1 MTDTAPAGEAPVY
14 TILCVDDEVNILAT
28 LRRLLKRRGYE
39 VLTAESGA
47 AGLQILQETPVHLVI
62 SDMRMPEMDGAA
74 FLHTVRQ
81 QWPDTVRLLLTGFA
95 DIPSIINA
103 INNGEIYRYI
113 TKPWDEAELLL
124 TVRRALE
131 RIALEQDK
139 RRLQLQVQQQNE
151 TLQLLN
157 SALES
162 KVLERTEDLHTA
174 NARLKKNYLNSIK
187 AFSNLMDLRSGDLS
201 GHSRMLANL
210 ARRTAANMQLP
221 EGVQQEIFVAGLLHD
236 IGKIGLSDSV
246 LARPVGRLG
255 RDDMLLYQ
263 RHPGW
268 GEVALMALDD
278 MHGVAALIRAHH
290 ERFDGQGFPDGLKG
304 AQLPLAAHIL
314 IVAEAYLDMQAGN
327 ISEVRLNATEAAAMV
342 ARGRGTQFH
351 PEVVDVFLQVAL
363 NAVPDTQVPCLSLTT
378 KELVAGMVMARDLF
392 AADGLVLLGADHV
405 LTDKLI
411 ALLRQREQ
419 RDGVN
424 VVLAIKKNS
433 PP

>member
-174 NARLKKNYLNSIK
+174 NARLKKNYLN
-187 AFSNLMDLRSGDLS
+187 
-201 GHSRMLANL
+201 
-210 ARRTAANMQLP
+210 P
-221 EGVQQEIFVAGLLHD
+221 E
-236 IGKIGLSDSV
+236 SV
-246 LARPVGRLG
+246 T
-255 RDDMLLYQ
+255 
-263 RHPGW
+263 
-268 GEVALMALDD
+268 
-278 MHGVAALIRAHH
+278 
-290 ERFDGQGFPDGLKG
+290 
-304 AQLPLAAHIL
+304 
-314 IVAEAYLDMQAGN
+314 
-327 ISEVRLNATEAAAMV
+327 S
-342 ARGRGTQFH
+342 
-351 PEVVDVFLQVAL
+351 
-363 NAVPDTQVPCLSLTT
+363 
-378 KELVAGMVMARDLF
+378 
-392 AADGLVLLGADHV
+392 
-405 LTDKLI
+405 
-411 ALLRQREQ
+411 
-419 RDGVN
+419 
-424 VVLAIKKNS
+424 
-433 PP
+433 